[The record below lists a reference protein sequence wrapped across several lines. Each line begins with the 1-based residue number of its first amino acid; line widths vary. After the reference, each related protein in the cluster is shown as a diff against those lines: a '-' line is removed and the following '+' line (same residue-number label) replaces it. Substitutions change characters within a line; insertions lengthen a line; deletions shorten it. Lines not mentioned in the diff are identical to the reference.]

1 MFQLNILLITKD
13 FQNIKPKL
21 IHTNC
26 EKHISLLFLKYVI
39 RCNFKKLSVLTGS
52 DRKVWIF
59 WILWNGNWKKKGKF
73 AVEFCKNLINEKKCP
88 YW

>member
-52 DRKVWIF
+52 DRKV
-59 WILWNGNWKKKGKF
+59 
-73 AVEFCKNLINEKKCP
+73 
-88 YW
+88 